1 MDSLRVLIVESDPGA
16 ENQLRA
22 ALAAALPDVRIE
34 CARDLPSASRLL
46 AKTSI
51 HCALVN
57 EEAFSDPQTPWAELH
72 PQQPGSRPALLILTA
87 ETQARPSTNR
97 LSRKELTPRVVD
109 RAVHYA
115 IERQRMEQELG
126 SVRHR
131 LEALTLVD
139 PLTGC
144 LNREG
149 MEAELATLHADGIP
163 CVAILIDLDD
173 FQRVNET
180 WGYASGDLVLREA
193 ALTIRGCLRGGDI
206 LARVGGD
213 EFLVLLPEASSHDAL
228 KIGEK
233 IRLHLGEARIEDASG
248 EIQVTAS
255 LGATKVNEQ
264 TRSGMELL
272 QKAQWELRES
282 KRAGKNRISWT
293 TVLPETRDEPF
304 PERSKV
310 LQQICRGEGIR
321 VVQQPIVRLADGEVI
336 GHELLTR
343 GPVGPYDMPIDF
355 FRIAQEE
362 RVLNAVD
369 LRCLEACVAAS
380 AKIPADRHIH
390 VNLLPST
397 ILDTGPARIQEAM
410 GGLDGRKV
418 FLELGERQLFGD
430 PTYLLDSI
438 ETLRESGINL
448 AVDDV
453 GFGRSC
459 LESLIVLR
467 PHLVKI
473 DRGWVTGA
481 YLDAY
486 RTNWLQR
493 LKLITD
499 ALNIPL
505 VAEGIETDQDL
516 DFVRKL
522 GFEYGQGYLWGKPA
536 PIE

>member
-1 MDSLRVLIVESDPGA
+1 MLRVLIVESDPGA
-16 ENQLRA
+16 EHMLRA
-22 ALAAALPDVRIE
+22 TLAAALPEALIQ
-34 CARDLPSASRLL
+34 CARDLSSASQVL
-46 AKTSI
+46 AKTAF
-51 HCALVN
+51 HCALVSEHVIQN
-57 EEAFSDPQTPWAELH
+57 PQSPWADLH
-72 PQQPGSRPALLILTA
+72 PTGERPALLILT
-87 ETQARPSTNR
+87 EDPPPKKSTNR
-97 LSRKELTPRVVD
+97 LSRQELTPQVVD

-115 IERQRMEQELG
+115 IERRSMERELG

-149 MEAELATLHADGIP
+149 LEAELATVLEDARS

-213 EFLVLLPEASSHDAL
+213 EFLVLLPEASSHVAL

-255 LGATKVNEQ
+255 LGATKVNDQ
-264 TRSGMELL
+264 TRSAMELL

-310 LQQICRGEGIR
+310 LQQLCRGEGIR
-321 VVQQPIVRLADGEVI
+321 VVQQPIVRLEDGAVV
-336 GHELLTR
+336 GNELLTR

-369 LRCLEACVAAS
+369 LRCLEACVLAS
-380 AKIPADRHIH
+380 KRLPPDAHVH

-397 ILDTGPARIQEAM
+397 ILDTGPDRLLEIM
-410 GGLDGRKV
+410 GELDGRKV

-430 PTYLLDSI
+430 PTYLLDSV
-438 ETLRESGINL
+438 EVLREAGVNL

-467 PHLVKI
+467 PHVVKI

-481 YLDAY
+481 YHDAY

-499 ALNIPL
+499 ALDIPL

-516 DFVRKL
+516 EFVRKL
-522 GFEYGQGYLWGKPA
+522 GFDYGQGYLWGKPA
-536 PIE
+536 PLE